1 MMFAYMEL
9 PNKYGVGLVE
19 VMFRDDIDYIS
30 KKVNINVDVLKEKL
44 NQYGAFEEN
53 NCYYFIDKEK
63 AINFIDEMNL
73 ILKLTSK
80 GD

>member
-1 MMFAYMEL
+1 LLLLEL
-9 PNKYGVGLVE
+9 PNKYSVGLVE
-19 VMFRDDIDYIS
+19 VMFKDDIDYIS
-30 KKVNINVDVLKEKL
+30 KKVNINIDVLKEKF

-53 NCYYFIDKEK
+53 NCYYFTNKEK
-63 AINFIDEMNL
+63 AIDFIDEMNL